1 MQPEINTREY
11 KKFRLKDLKY
21 KIDKKINQQ
30 ILDLQKKFKEKF
42 NREDQKKLVLSQ
54 KIDYIYNTSALEGNS
69 FTYAETET
77 LLSGKIIN
85 EFYFIAK

>member
-1 MQPEINTREY
+1 MRPEINTTEY

-21 KIDKKINQQ
+21 KC
-30 ILDLQKKFKEKF
+30 
-42 NREDQKKLVLSQ
+42 EDQKKLVLSQ

>member
-1 MQPEINTREY
+1 MQPEINTIEY